1 MTNAMARRTRLSR
14 CLIVLLLLGAATPGA
29 AQNLDPRSFVN
40 TPVGINFVTAAYGYS
55 TGNVL
60 FDAAIALD
68 NADLTV
74 QGPNGGYAR
83 ALDLWGL
90 SGKVDGALGWACAD
104 GSALFN
110 GAPVSRSV
118 CGLSDPT
125 AHVSVNFI
133 GAPALTLRE
142 YPKYKQNILV
152 GAGFRVTA
160 PLGQYDPTKLV
171 NIGTNRWSF
180 KSEIG
185 ASKQSGRLT
194 LEFLGSVTIFTANT
208 DFLGGHEQSQAPL
221 YSGQINVIYTFRSGI
236 WGGVGGLIYAGGA
249 TTTDGG
255 APSEPQQNTRGG
267 AVLVFPIGTHNSV
280 KAYWS
285 TGVSTRT
292 GTDFNTFVVS
302 WIHLW
307 GGKR

>member
-1 MTNAMARRTRLSR
+1 MKRL
-14 CLIVLLLLGAATPGA
+14 LAFLVVAGAAPAA

-40 TPVGINFVTAAYGYS
+40 TPVGVNFLILGYGYS

-60 FDAAIALD
+60 FDPSIALE

-74 QGPNGGYAR
+74 QGPSGGYAR
-83 ALDLWGL
+83 ALDVWGL

-104 GSALFN
+104 GTATYD
-110 GAPVSRSV
+110 GAPASRHV

-133 GAPALTLRE
+133 GAPALTLRQ
-142 YPKYKQNILV
+142 YPAYKQNVLV
-152 GAGFRVTA
+152 GAGLRVTA
-160 PLGQYDPTKLV
+160 PLGQYDPSRLI

-180 KSEIG
+180 KPELGI
-185 ASKQSGRLT
+185 SKQAGRLT
-194 LEFLGSVTIFTANT
+194 LEFLGAVAFYTANP
-208 DFLGGHEQSQAPL
+208 DFFGGHEQTQAPL
-221 YSGQINVIYTFRSGI
+221 WSGQVNAIYTFRSGI
-236 WGGVGGLIYAGGA
+236 WGGVGGIFYGGGA
-249 TTTDGG
+249 ARIDGG
-255 APSEPQQNTRGG
+255 PPSTPQENSRVG
-267 AVLVFPIGTHNSV
+267 AVLVFPLGKSNSI

-285 TGVSTRT
+285 SGATTRT
-292 GTDFNTFVVS
+292 GTDFDTFVVS

>member
-1 MTNAMARRTRLSR
+1 VKRL
-14 CLIVLLLLGAATPGA
+14 LAFLVVAGAAPAA

-40 TPVGINFVTAAYGYS
+40 TPVGVNFLILGYGYS

-60 FDAAIALD
+60 FDPSIALE

-74 QGPNGGYAR
+74 QGPSGGYAR
-83 ALDLWGL
+83 ALDVWGL

-104 GSALFN
+104 GTATYD
-110 GAPVSRSV
+110 GAPASRHV

-133 GAPALTLRE
+133 GAPALTLRQ
-142 YPKYKQNILV
+142 YPAYKQNVLV
-152 GAGFRVTA
+152 GAGLRVTA
-160 PLGQYDPTKLV
+160 PLGQYDPSRLI

-180 KSEIG
+180 KPELGI
-185 ASKQSGRLT
+185 SKQAGRLT
-194 LEFLGSVTIFTANT
+194 LEFLGAVAFYTANP
-208 DFLGGHEQSQAPL
+208 DFFGGHEQTQAPL
-221 YSGQINVIYTFRSGI
+221 WSGQVNAIYTFRSGI
-236 WGGVGGLIYAGGA
+236 WGGVGGIFYGGGA
-249 TTTDGG
+249 ARIDGG
-255 APSEPQQNTRGG
+255 PPSTPQENSRVG
-267 AVLVFPIGTHNSV
+267 AVLVFPLGKSNSI

-285 TGVSTRT
+285 SGATTRT
-292 GTDFNTFVVS
+292 GTDFDTFVVS